1 MMHTLNSQIITSCA
15 YGSGR
20 FELTEKGVYYFGKD
34 KDGNEQPQWICSPLE
49 IIAKTRDE
57 KSGKWGRLL
66 KWQDDDGKPHQWA
79 MPQSLLE
86 NDSSEMR
93 SVLAEQG
100 LHISPN
106 LAARNLLA
114 AYIKVWPVESR
125 ACCVDK
131 LGWHGSVYVTPT
143 EAIGNTGEIVVFQ
156 NGHALDPAFSVLGD
170 QNEWRESVAALAAG
184 NSRLVFA
191 LCVAFAGALAEIA
204 GEDSGGFHLR
214 GASSSGKS
222 TALNLA
228 ASVWGKPANFVRLWR
243 TTTNGLEGLASLH
256 NDCALILD
264 EISQIDPSAAGDAA
278 YMLAN
283 GQGKA
288 RASRNGLAKPAAR
301 WRLLF
306 LSAGEESLTAIMERA
321 GKKSSAGQE
330 IRLADIEADAGAG
343 MGIFEELHSYPN
355 ASALAPAIKEKTAKC
370 HGKAGMKWLCYLAIN
385 RQELLITLPRQI
397 EELTGQL
404 APKDAAGQVRR
415 VARRFALVAIAGEL
429 ATRYTITGWAEGEA
443 LKAGQKC
450 FAAWLEGFGGNGN
463 REERAIQ
470 DHVLGFIETHGA
482 SRFEDLDATSDQ
494 RIINRAGFFRTG
506 ENDDREF
513 LILPKTFRK
522 EICQGFDERTV
533 KKALLN
539 AGLLIPAKDGKPTHV
554 LRLPGLSMTS
564 RVYVLRY
571 KDGAG

>member
-1 MMHTLNSQIITSCA
+1 MTQTPTNQPITSCI
-15 YGSGR
+15 YGNGR
-20 FELTEKGVYYFGKD
+20 FELTEKGVYHFGKD
-34 KDGNEQPQWICSPLE
+34 KDGNEQPQWICSPLQ

-57 KSGKWGRLL
+57 KSGEWGRLL
-66 KWQDDDGKPHQWA
+66 KWLDDDGKPHQWA
-79 MPQSLLE
+79 MPLE
-86 NDSSEMR
+86 QLEGDGAEVR
-93 SVLAEQG
+93 RELARLG
-100 LHISPN
+100 LQISPN
-106 LAARNLLA
+106 MAARNLLA

-131 LGWHGSVYVTPT
+131 LGWHGGVYVTPT

-156 NGHALDPAFSVLGD
+156 NGHALDPAFSILGD

-228 ASVWGKPANFVRLWR
+228 ASVWGKPANFMRLWR
-243 TTTNGLEGLASLH
+243 STTNGLEGLASLH

-264 EISQIDPSAAGDAA
+264 EISQIDPSSAGDAA

-343 MGIFEELHSYPN
+343 MGIFEELHGYTN
-355 ASALAPAIKEKTAKC
+355 ASTLAPAIKERTAKF

-385 RQELLITLPRQI
+385 RQELLNALPKQV
-397 EELTGQL
+397 EDLASQL
-404 APKDAAGQVRR
+404 APKDAAGQVHR
-415 VARRFALVAIAGEL
+415 VARRFALVALAGEL
-429 ATRYTITGWAEGEA
+429 ATRYTITGWPEGEA
-443 LKAGQKC
+443 IKAVQKC
-450 FAAWLEGFGGNGN
+450 FAAWLDGFGGNGN
-463 REERAIQ
+463 REERAIL

-506 ENDDREF
+506 ENGDREF

-522 EICQGFDERTV
+522 EICQGFDEKTV
-533 KKALLN
+533 KNVLRK
-539 AGLLIPAKDGKPTHV
+539 AGLLMLAKDGKPTHV
-554 LRLPGLSMTS
+554 LRLPGLSMAS
-564 RVYVLRY
+564 RVYVIRY
-571 KDGAG
+571 KDGAC